1 MGPRHT
7 NVCKISRLW
16 EAESSLVRRIFPNL
30 SKVEKNLE
38 RSIDSIQFKDYEADE
53 ALLKKK
59 NKKQKTKR
67 VSWHKNLRI
76 SEHNIK
82 AWSAVHMTTF
92 RLHCFS
98 QEQVTQSTEALA
110 IDALRVWAGQIVP
123 RHICGTLGV
132 HSRNSWWVELHL
144 TQGTKP
150 SFSLH
155 S

>member
-59 NKKQKTKR
+59 TKNKKQR
-67 VSWHKNLRI
+67 
-76 SEHNIK
+76 
-82 AWSAVHMTTF
+82 
-92 RLHCFS
+92 
-98 QEQVTQSTEALA
+98 
-110 IDALRVWAGQIVP
+110 G
-123 RHICGTLGV
+123 
-132 HSRNSWWVELHL
+132 
-144 TQGTKP
+144 
-150 SFSLH
+150 
-155 S
+155 